1 MGLFKNNG
9 TELKRFTLG
18 DLVYDEYYGAGIVID
33 LDRKFDEMEVKFR
46 KPENNIWLTTFSV
59 KSLEIVSKAKDREA
73 LTISSQ
79 DKA

>member
-18 DLVYDEYYGAGIVID
+18 DLVYDEYYGAGVVID
-33 LDRKFDEMEVKFR
+33 LDRRFDEMEVKFR
-46 KPENNIWLTTFSV
+46 KPENNVWLTTFSV
-59 KSLEIVSKAKDREA
+59 KSLEIISKAKDREP
-73 LTISSQ
+73 LTTSSQ

>member
-18 DLVYDEYYGAGIVID
+18 DLVYDEYYGTGVVID

-46 KPENNIWLTTFSV
+46 QPENNVWLTTFSV
-59 KSLEIVSKAKDREA
+59 KNLEVVSKAKDRVP
-73 LTISSQ
+73 LTTPSQ

>member
-18 DLVYDEYYGAGIVID
+18 DLVYDEYYGAGVVID

-59 KSLEIVSKAKDREA
+59 QSLEIVSKAKDREA
-73 LTISSQ
+73 LTTSSQ

>member
-9 TELKRFTLG
+9 TELKRFDLG
-18 DLVYDEYYGAGIVID
+18 DLVYDDYYGTGIVID
-33 LDRKFDEMEVKFR
+33 LDRKFDEMEVRFR
-46 KPENNIWLTTFSV
+46 KPENNIWLTTFTV

-73 LTISSQ
+73 LTTSSQ

>member
-9 TELKRFTLG
+9 TELKRFDLG

-33 LDRKFDEMEVKFR
+33 LDRRFDEMEVKFR
-46 KPENNIWLTTFSV
+46 QPENNVWLTPFSV
-59 KSLEIVSKAKDREA
+59 KGLEIVSKAQDREP
-73 LTISSQ
+73 LTTPSQ

>member
-1 MGLFKNNG
+1 VGLFKNNG

-18 DLVYDEYYGAGIVID
+18 DLVYDEYYGAGVVID

-59 KSLEIVSKAKDREA
+59 KSLEIISKAEDREL
-73 LTISSQ
+73 LTTPSQ
-79 DKA
+79 DKP

>member
-9 TELKRFTLG
+9 TELKRFDLG
-18 DLVYDEYYGAGIVID
+18 DLVYDDYYGTGIVID

-73 LTISSQ
+73 LTTSSQ

>member
-9 TELKRFTLG
+9 RELKRFTLG
-18 DLVYDEYYGAGIVID
+18 DLVYDEYYGTGGVSD
-33 LDRKFDEMEVKFR
+33 LDRRFDEMEVKFR

-73 LTISSQ
+73 LTTPSQ

>member
-9 TELKRFTLG
+9 TELKRFDLG
-18 DLVYDEYYGAGIVID
+18 DLVYDDYYGTGIVID

-59 KSLEIVSKAKDREA
+59 KNLEIVSKVKDRQC
-73 LTISSQ
+73 LTTSSQ
-79 DKA
+79 DKP

>member
-18 DLVYDEYYGAGIVID
+18 DLVYDEYYGAGVVID
-33 LDRKFDEMEVKFR
+33 LDRRFDEMEVKFR

-59 KSLEIVSKAKDREA
+59 KSLEIISKAEDREL
-73 LTISSQ
+73 LTTPLQ
-79 DKA
+79 DKP

>member
-9 TELKRFTLG
+9 TELRRFDLG
-18 DLVYDEYYGAGIVID
+18 DLVYDDYYGTGIVIE

-46 KPENNIWLTTFSV
+46 KPENNIWLTTFTV

-73 LTISSQ
+73 LTTSSQ